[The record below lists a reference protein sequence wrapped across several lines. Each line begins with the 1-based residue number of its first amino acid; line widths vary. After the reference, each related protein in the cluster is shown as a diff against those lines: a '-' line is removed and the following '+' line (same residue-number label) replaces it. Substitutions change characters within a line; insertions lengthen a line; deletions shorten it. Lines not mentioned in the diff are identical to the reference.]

1 VQDLDFEHLHK
12 TSGSEAYFQSMT
24 ATSPT
29 AKRKREGTF
38 EDKFT
43 DVEIDDTQLD
53 EEDLKQLDC
62 IESPQK
68 ISPEKLP
75 NGNLKCN
82 HTCKDKTK
90 YRPGVQMIFN
100 IYRCRHLCCKDGK
113 IDKKGKAKV
122 STSKG
127 RKSSRPSQLE
137 RTPDDNRETQVL
149 KESNLPIPSSI
160 GINLHV
166 SPLEKINPAETLKP
180 QMVENP
186 YSISG
191 FGHLNTGKSASGV
204 PSTFET
210 ASTPT
215 IDTSQPSRRHCDM
228 IASRGSSHLGSTGTN
243 SFQRLTTWNLNDGIS
258 DSDDLPLPENLLS
271 KIMPTTGARS
281 YPKVMSVQDSANNV
295 QKMVDAAARDETDV
309 QQRRVKRSDI
319 LLGGVAF
326 SIDDIMECV
335 EIV

>member
-1 VQDLDFEHLHK
+1 
-12 TSGSEAYFQSMT
+12 MT
-24 ATSPT
+24 AASPA

-68 ISPEKLP
+68 ISPQKLP

-90 YRPGVQMIFN
+90 YRPSVQTIFN

-127 RKSSRPSQLE
+127 RKSSRPSQPE
-137 RTPDDNRETQVL
+137 RTLGDNREMQVL
-149 KESNLPIPSSI
+149 KESNLAISGSI
-160 GINLHV
+160 GINLHM
-166 SPLEKINPAETLKP
+166 SPLEETNPAETLER
-180 QMVENP
+180 QMIENP
-186 YSISG
+186 YSIAG
-191 FGHLNTGKSASGV
+191 FGHANTGKSASGV
-204 PSTFET
+204 PSTFKT

-215 IDTSQPSRRHCDM
+215 IDTSQSSRRHCDM
-228 IASRGSSHLGSTGTN
+228 IASRGSSHLGSIGIN

-271 KIMPTTGARS
+271 KIMPSRRARS
-281 YPKVMSVQDSANNV
+281 YPKVTSVQDSANNV
-295 QKMVDAAARDETDV
+295 QNMVDAEVRDETDV
-309 QQRRVKRSDI
+309 QRRRVKGSDI
-319 LLGGVAF
+319 LLRGGAF